1 MDKQV
6 FLAKF
11 AEQFDETD
19 SDEILMNTKFH
30 QLEEWSSIVGMCI
43 LAMAKTEYGKSISG
57 GELKECETV
66 EDVYEL
72 IASK

>member
-1 MDKQV
+1 MDKQE
-6 FLAKF
+6 FIAKF

-19 SDEILMNTKFH
+19 PDEIILNTKFH
-30 QLEEWSSIVGMCI
+30 LLEEWSSIIGMCI
-43 LAMAKTEYGKSISG
+43 LAMVKTEYGKSISG

-66 EDVYEL
+66 EDVYDL